1 MHASAQGLRRSA
13 NATTHS
19 AILRAVLLALLV
31 FAFAIPNKANAQIEL
46 SSVSTDTTYGG
57 LNISYGVPR
66 YSDSLFTF
74 NTWDLGGDSELTLIS
89 TSTTYTIL
97 SITYAYFNGA
107 PSGTLKCGSVELY
120 TPINAIPSGSFTA
133 NHEIHCT
140 GNLLYWD
147 SSAGSGHIYVQYVPY
162 DTRTKP
168 KEINDIV
175 FGIGLVI
182 FILATIFGT
191 FMISIFKKW

>member
-1 MHASAQGLRRSA
+1 MKRTP
-13 NATTHS
+13 TTTRS
-19 AILRAVLLALLV
+19 AILRAGLLALLV
-31 FAFAIPNKANAQIEL
+31 FVGGFSHKVEAQMEL

-57 LNISYGVPR
+57 LNVSYGVPR

-89 TSTTYTIL
+89 TSTAYTIL

-107 PSGTLKCGSVELY
+107 PSGTLKCGSIELY

-147 SSAGSGHIYVQYVPY
+147 SSAGGGHIYVQYVPY
-162 DTRTKP
+162 DTRVTLERM
-168 KEINDIV
+168 EINWTIPALIAAWFSAIV
-175 FGIGLVI
+175 GF
-182 FILATIFGT
+182 FIVLRFAR
-191 FMISIFKKW
+191 K